1 MASNPARIMAY
12 AQERKQVSLQEL
24 HKALGIPKTTC
35 SSAVAQL
42 VHARRLVA
50 LGDGVYRM
58 VDRERHRE
66 LVRLVIFGERGTAV

>member
-12 AQERKQVSLQEL
+12 AQERKQFSLLGMHQD
-24 HKALGIPKTTC
+24 LGIPRTSC

-42 VHARRLVA
+42 VHSGKLMA
-50 LGDGVYRM
+50 LGDGVYRV

-66 LVRLVIFGERGTAV
+66 LVRMVIFGKRGTVA